1 MINEIYHTMQVL
13 TNLKSIALILDNQ
26 LPKSFKKSED
36 NKLIYFEVKDT
47 GSGMNEDVISKLGGE
62 YNTFGQCTNDNKE
75 GIGLGL
81 YISK

>member
-1 MINEIYHTMQVL
+1 M
-13 TNLKSIALILDNQ
+13 NLIGNALKFTKTGWIRV
-26 LPKSFKKSED
+26 KIFKKRLES
-36 NKLIYFEVKDT
+36 NFVFFEVKDT
-47 GSGMNEDVISKLGGE
+47 GSGMTNEVIAKLGGE